1 MKVLVNLVS
10 GQNAPNFFAYKL
22 IKPEKI
28 INVYSSGS
36 IRQKQWLESSVK
48 DVLLEDVKVDAFDYD
63 DCRSK
68 FREIIKDNIF
78 NETILNFTNGTKIM
92 SVAGFETFKENN
104 LLSVYID
111 SERMFLIKLRGDI
124 LEKEPF
130 SVNLSLKE
138 YFSLYGNNF
147 NVEQK
152 ILSDEE
158 KSEKKRFIEF
168 IAEYYN
174 RLSPAFIKLASL
186 NEKEQKSFSKSKEE
200 ICKKGI
206 SISSSANSI
215 VVNIKNNKI
224 PEISFEFKG
233 DKMNSIGFITGKWY
247 EEYIFNTFLKE
258 NIFSDLLSN
267 LDVKYQD
274 VLNNDFSKNEID
286 IAGIRNNTLYIFE
299 IKSGN
304 VNQDHLNKLRT
315 LKDYLGGRYSKPILI
330 SYFPQ
335 KTEITERA
343 KEYGIEF
350 INHKKIN
357 ELITNIKTSNS
368 NIHL

>member
-111 SERMFLIKLRGDI
+111 SERMFILKQRGDI

-130 SVNLSLKE
+130 SVNLSLND
-138 YFSLYGNNF
+138 YFLLYGNKF
-147 NVEQK
+147 DVEQK

-168 IAEYYN
+168 MAEYYN

-186 NEKEQKSFSKSKEE
+186 NE
-200 ICKKGI
+200 
-206 SISSSANSI
+206 
-215 VVNIKNNKI
+215 
-224 PEISFEFKG
+224 
-233 DKMNSIGFITGKWY
+233 
-247 EEYIFNTFLKE
+247 
-258 NIFSDLLSN
+258 
-267 LDVKYQD
+267 
-274 VLNNDFSKNEID
+274 
-286 IAGIRNNTLYIFE
+286 
-299 IKSGN
+299 
-304 VNQDHLNKLRT
+304 
-315 LKDYLGGRYSKPILI
+315 
-330 SYFPQ
+330 
-335 KTEITERA
+335 
-343 KEYGIEF
+343 
-350 INHKKIN
+350 
-357 ELITNIKTSNS
+357 
-368 NIHL
+368 